1 MIQLINL
8 IFDLVLEMILNPGKN
23 FGKIQFISNSNEIY
37 FFSDD
42 ISILNL

>member
-8 IFDLVLEMILNPGKN
+8 IFNLVLEMILNPGKN
-23 FGKIQFISNSNEIY
+23 FGTIQFISNSNEI
-37 FFSDD
+37 FFSED

>member
-23 FGKIQFISNSNEIY
+23 FGKIQMKS